1 MEEPESQVVS
11 GVVESGPRGGIAER
25 ERIFAEQHA
34 RFAMRFRCE
43 DCAHLI
49 ASTMRCSMGYP
60 NTDLIGPLRGLGDNG
75 LPTSCKYWELSESA

>member
-1 MEEPESQVVS
+1 MEESEGPAVTGVS
-11 GVVESGPRGGIAER
+11 GDIAER
-25 ERIFAEQHA
+25 EWVFAEQHA

-49 ASTMRCSMGYP
+49 ASAMRCSMGYP
-60 NTDLIGPLRGLGDNG
+60 NVDLIGPLRGLGDNG